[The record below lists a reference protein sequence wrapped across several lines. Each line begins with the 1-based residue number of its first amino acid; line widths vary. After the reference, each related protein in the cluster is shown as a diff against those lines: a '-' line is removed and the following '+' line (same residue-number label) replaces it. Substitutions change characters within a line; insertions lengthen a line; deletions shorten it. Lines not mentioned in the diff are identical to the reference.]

1 MMKKIAIE
9 TDHDQGAPSL
19 EERLATLEAK
29 LIEMED
35 RIPEDR
41 VSIVVFSGDLDRLLA
56 AFVIATGAAALGQ
69 KVSMFFTFWGLNA
82 LRKDK
87 IISGKGL
94 LEKLM
99 AVMSPASAAELPVSK
114 MNFFG
119 IGAKML
125 RAMMKQKGISSLEEM
140 IAIARELGVRIVPC
154 EMSRDVM
161 GIKDEELITGIEF
174 GGAAAFLG
182 DALKSRATLF
192 I

>member
-1 MMKKIAIE
+1 MMKKIAIGADRDE
-9 TDHDQGAPSL
+9 GAPSL
-19 EERLATLEAK
+19 EGRLAALEAK
-29 LIEMED
+29 LNEIED
-35 RIPEDR
+35 RLPEDR

-82 LRKDK
+82 LRRKK
-87 IISGKGL
+87 IISDKAF

-99 AVMSPASAAELPVSK
+99 AAMSPAGTAELPLSK

-119 IGAKML
+119 AGARML
-125 RAMMKQKGISSLEEM
+125 RTMMKQKGISSLEEM
-140 IAIARELGVRIVPC
+140 MAMARELGVRIVAC

-161 GIKDEELITGIEF
+161 GIKDEELVTGIEF

-182 DALKSRATLF
+182 DALKSRVTLF